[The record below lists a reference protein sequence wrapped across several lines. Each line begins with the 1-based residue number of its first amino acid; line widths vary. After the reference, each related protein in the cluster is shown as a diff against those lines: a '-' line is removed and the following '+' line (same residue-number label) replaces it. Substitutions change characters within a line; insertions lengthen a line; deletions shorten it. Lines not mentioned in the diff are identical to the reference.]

1 MEEWNGGMMIELH
14 AEEMQRTVGLN
25 PNVKN
30 ATVWFALV
38 SNLPSFHPS
47 SIPTFQSSSIPEP

>member
-38 SNLPSFHPS
+38 SNLPSFQYS
-47 SIPTFQSSSIPEP
+47 NIPIFQYS